1 MQYMQHSKEH
11 MFTVYF
17 RMETGICGGYWDSG
31 EKQNK
36 YTDVSLP
43 AILLNTEKVTWL
55 YSRAAYCSVF
65 TISHI
70 PLHD

>member
-43 AILLNTEKVTWL
+43 AILLNTEKVT
-55 YSRAAYCSVF
+55 
-65 TISHI
+65 
-70 PLHD
+70 